1 MRIKLTSDEIHS
13 VLTTNMQYW
22 KKYADIEEAQ
32 YLNSELTPDDLI
44 TISSSQFFDDIT
56 DYEMEVGEVLDKHFI
71 STSLNVSRETFIL
84 IHNIYNK

>member
-13 VLTTNMQYW
+13 VLTTNMQDW